1 MKSSLNSAIK
11 QSLAPGGQRSDSN
24 PLIIHRIVSSV
35 IYQLPYMYQFAGGLL
50 SVANNVRK

>member
-24 PLIIHRIVSSV
+24 PLIYPQNRLVS
-35 IYQLPYMYQFAGGLL
+35 YQLPDMYRLAGGLF
-50 SVANNVRK
+50 SGANGVRK

>member
-24 PLIIHRIVSSV
+24 PLIYPQNRLVSN
-35 IYQLPYMYQFAGGLL
+35 QLPDMYRLVGGLL
-50 SVANNVRK
+50 SVANDVRM

>member
-24 PLIIHRIVSSV
+24 PLIYPQNRLVS
-35 IYQLPYMYQFAGGLL
+35 YQLPYMCRLTGGLF
-50 SVANNVRK
+50 SGANGVRK

>member
-24 PLIIHRIVSSV
+24 PLIYPQNRLVS
-35 IYQLPYMYQFAGGLL
+35 YQPYMCRLAGGLF
-50 SVANNVRK
+50 SGANGVRK